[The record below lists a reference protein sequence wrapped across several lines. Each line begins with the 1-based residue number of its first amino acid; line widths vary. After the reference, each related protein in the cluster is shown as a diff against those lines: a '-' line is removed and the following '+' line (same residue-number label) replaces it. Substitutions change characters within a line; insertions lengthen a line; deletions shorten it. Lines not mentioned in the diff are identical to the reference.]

1 MLARKT
7 CAPGADKLSV
17 GNLIFILVS
26 LLLPMSFTSAVAA
39 ADVSCECPAQTCGVC
54 ESETGVTFYSEKCGP
69 GGSKV
74 RSCKRPTCVA
84 VPEQKICLA
93 KHQQSLQDASRVPA
107 STRGERAGEVILAV
121 GKVSVRRAE
130 EQGEKPLTNGMQL
143 IRGDEIV
150 TGADGRV
157 RVRFPELSEIFVNP
171 NTNLRIDEATGTAS
185 EPKRHVLMQLMK
197 GKVRSRV
204 TGRYD
209 SSESRFEVR
218 TKAAVAGVRGT
229 DFVTSFEPGPMQWT
243 TEVRT
248 ISGEVRLKGVHPS
261 STEAK
266 ITAMTFAAYVV
277 PAPSAGASAEE
288 VDEALSHGYTSPV
301 LKMGEEDRRE
311 LDLGTITPLEAM
323 SAPLPADSV
332 AVAARLPSA
341 DSVAE
346 DSALCH
352 GPRGDFN
359 QCAWSC
365 EGNPKGEK
373 KCRTDIKGVAC
384 VRRLCRANGQWAEP
398 TILTPLQG
406 SKCEAEKSVVSD
418 CGSYW

>member
-1 MLARKT
+1 M
-7 CAPGADKLSV
+7 
-17 GNLIFILVS
+17 GNLLFVLVS
-26 LLLPMSFTSAVAA
+26 LLLPMTFAPAVAA
-39 ADVSCECPAQTCGVC
+39 ADVSCECPTSSCGVC
-54 ESETGVTFYSEKCGP
+54 EAETGVTFYSEKCGP
-69 GGSKV
+69 GGSRV

-93 KHQQSLQDASRVPA
+93 KHQQSLQDATREPA
-107 STRGERAGEVILAV
+107 SARGERAGEVILAV

-130 EQGEKPLTNGMQL
+130 EQGEKPLTTGMQL

-185 EPKRHVLMQLMK
+185 EPKRRVLMQLMK

-229 DFVTSFEPGPMQWT
+229 DFVTSFEPGPTQWT

-248 ISGEVRLKGVHPS
+248 LSGEVGLKGIHPS
-261 STEAK
+261 SGKANV
-266 ITAMTFAAYVV
+266 TAMTFAAYVV
-277 PAPSAGASAEE
+277 PAPSPGASAEE
-288 VDEALSHGYTSPV
+288 IDEALSRGYTSPV
-301 LKMGEEDRRE
+301 LKMGEEDQRE
-311 LDLGTITPLEAM
+311 LDRDIL
-323 SAPLPADSV
+323 APLGAATVSAVPADSV

-341 DSVAE
+341 DSEAE
-346 DSALCH
+346 ASALCH

-373 KCRTDIKGVAC
+373 KCRTDLKGVAC